1 MWYRDVTLGKRTAV
15 ALLTFIIAQGV
26 LSTLV
31 SAQTMIIPSLSVSER
46 YDSNVFNTPKSLLGP
61 TKEPED
67 FITTMTPQINMSHT
81 GSINS
86 NLFVGGLI
94 TRYLHNSNFNY
105 TGINAGGQSDLTAWA
120 NRFSQRITALTV
132 RGTYQFTP
140 AASAVPT
147 TVGATSVING
157 GLGVGAGSTAGGLL
171 NTGLV
176 TNRVS
181 TQRYNLGVAGGYQLT
196 ATTNLL
202 GTFDYSKLSFGNQS
216 GGVNNPLFSTTGY
229 LGSTTINTQITARDS
244 VGATAAMAHFE
255 QESSSGSSGQ
265 GSFTTIRETLNWNRL
280 WTPKLTTFLG
290 AGGIVTLP
298 VGSSLPGQSVKTHV
312 APTFTAR
319 MTYTSYLE
327 ALREAG
333 SSLSPYSPLGTL
345 PSLEGSLSPGG
356 IMAPGGYILSILST
370 YSIAPSYAFGSG
382 PMKTFGVGIN
392 ANGGITRNLSG
403 QVGMSYSHGSR
414 DLPSSS
420 FDSVALSAG
429 ALYLIGPVLATLTY
443 NWLFFTN
450 STDQASLNT
459 TSTYQFSKEMV
470 MLSLSYAFVSPTF
483 FRMGEFGSLGTR
495 GSTEGVSAPSGG
507 GTENRPSGDG
517 SGILRKE

>member
-1 MWYRDVTLGKRTAV
+1 
-15 ALLTFIIAQGV
+15 
-26 LSTLV
+26 
-31 SAQTMIIPSLSVSER
+31 MIIPSLSVSER
-46 YDSNVFNTPKSLLGP
+46 YDSNVFFTPKSLLGP

-67 FITTMTPQINMSHT
+67 FITTVTPQINVSRA
-81 GSINS
+81 GSMTRSSI
-86 NLFVGGLI
+86 FVGGLI
-94 TRYLHNSNFNY
+94 TRYLHNSNLDY
-105 TGINAGGQSDLTAWA
+105 TGINAGGQSDLTGWA
-120 NRFSQRITALTV
+120 NRFSQRISALTL

-140 AASAVPT
+140 SASAF
-147 TVGATSVING
+147 GASPSTNG
-157 GLGVGAGSTAGGLL
+157 GLGIGGGSVSPGLL

-181 TQRYNLGVAGGYQLT
+181 MQRYNLGVGGGYQLT

-202 GTFDYSKLSFGNQS
+202 GTFDYSKISFGNQS

-229 LGSTTINTQITARDS
+229 QGSTTINTGITARDT
-244 VGATAAMAHFE
+244 VGATAAMSHFE
-255 QESSSGSSGQ
+255 QESSSGSSSSGQ
-265 GSFTTIRETLNWNRL
+265 GSFTTIRETLNWTRL

-298 VGSSLPGQSVKTHV
+298 VGSSVPGQSVKTQF

-319 MTYTSYLE
+319 MIYTSFSD

-333 SSLSPYSPLGTL
+333 SSLSPYSSL
-345 PSLEGSLSPGG
+345 PALEGSLNPGG
-356 IMAPGGYILSILST
+356 IVAPGGYIVSMLSS

-382 PMKTFGVGIN
+382 PMKTLGVGVN

-403 QVGMSYSHGSR
+403 QVGMNYSHGSR

-420 FDSVALSAG
+420 FDSIAVSAG

-443 NWLFFTN
+443 NWMFFSN

-470 MLSLSYAFVSPTF
+470 MLSFSYAFVSPTF
-483 FRMGEFGSLGTR
+483 FRMGEFGS
-495 GSTEGVSAPSGG
+495 SGVSAPSGG
-507 GTENRPSGDG
+507 GTESRPSGDG

>member
-1 MWYRDVTLGKRTAV
+1 
-15 ALLTFIIAQGV
+15 
-26 LSTLV
+26 
-31 SAQTMIIPSLSVSER
+31 MIIPSLSVSER
-46 YDSNVFNTPKSLLGP
+46 YDSNVFNTPKSFLGP
-61 TKEPED
+61 TKKPED
-67 FITTMTPQINMSHT
+67 FITTVTPQINMSYT
-81 GSINS
+81 GSIINS

-94 TRYLHNSNFNY
+94 TRYIHNSNLDY
-105 TGINAGGQSDLTAWA
+105 TGINAGGQSDLTGWA
-120 NRFSQRITALTV
+120 NRFSQRISALTV

-140 AASAVPT
+140 SANAFGASPST
-147 TVGATSVING
+147 NG
-157 GLGVGAGSTAGGLL
+157 GLGISGGSVSPGLL

-181 TQRYNLGVAGGYQLT
+181 MQRYNLGVGGGYQLT
-196 ATTNLL
+196 PTTTLV
-202 GTFDYSKLSFGNQS
+202 GTFDYSKISFGNQS

-229 LGSTTINTQITARDS
+229 QGSTTINTGITARDT
-244 VGATAAMAHFE
+244 VGATAAMTHYS
-255 QESSSGSSGQ
+255 QESSGGSGGSSGQ
-265 GSFTTIRETLNWNRL
+265 GTFTTIRETLNWTRL

-298 VGSSLPGQSVKTHV
+298 VGSSVPGQSVKTQL

-319 MTYTSYLE
+319 MTYSSFSE

-333 SSLSPYSPLGTL
+333 SSLSPYASL

-356 IMAPGGYILSILST
+356 ILAPGAYIVSMLSS
-370 YSIAPSYAFGSG
+370 YSISPSYAFGSG
-382 PMKTFGVGIN
+382 PMKTLGVGVN
-392 ANGGITRNLSG
+392 ASGGITPNLSG
-403 QVGMSYSHGSR
+403 QAGMNYSHGTR

-420 FDSVALSAG
+420 FDSVAVSAG

-443 NWLFFTN
+443 NWMFFSN
-450 STDQASLNT
+450 SIDQASLNA

-483 FRMGEFGSLGTR
+483 FRMGEFGSSGTQ
-495 GSTEGVSAPSGG
+495 GPTEGVSAPSGG
-507 GTENRPSGDG
+507 GTESRPSGGG